1 MRCFLKHMNVLKKH
15 GDELGI
21 PMADVMARHGI
32 SEEDLDQIGDVE
44 IE

>member
-1 MRCFLKHMNVLKKH
+1 MRCFLKPTNVLKKN
-15 GDELGI
+15 GDEPGI

-32 SEEDLDQIGDVE
+32 SEADLDQIGDVE